1 MLRRPPRSTRTDTL
15 FPYTTLFR
23 SIARLHA
30 VPAFPHERHF
40 QKLFKVQQ
48 AGANAVLYVV
58 IIIGYIVRNGGDLRF
73 QRGPAMKVK
82 REMNNGLL
90 QGPPRLFAGAVR
102 LGETLQRLPLSNQP
116 LPTGIGVL
124 KTNQRT

>member
-1 MLRRPPRSTRTDTL
+1 MYCYFFLRIRRPPRSTRTDTL

-23 SIARLHA
+23 SLVRKIGIARLHA

-48 AGANAVLYVV
+48 AGANAVIYVV

-82 REMNNGLL
+82 REKTIGLL
-90 QGPPRLFAGAVR
+90 HGPPRMFDGDVM
-102 LGETLQRLPLSNQP
+102 
-116 LPTGIGVL
+116 IGD
-124 KTNQRT
+124 RTSTRRKYRQ